1 MSDAT
6 GRPLTDE
13 ERAVLRHLLSAP
25 FKGAEVLRDQAEAAM
40 AEGSWADGDGPS
52 IDLVVPESA
61 PAAPLADGLV
71 PVDAAVTG
79 PDGGFAGEL
88 LLWLQDGRLA
98 ALEYAWV
105 TDEAPV
111 ALPAVSEITVTAQ

>member
-6 GRPLTDE
+6 GRPLTE
-13 ERAVLRHLLSAP
+13 QERAVLRHLLSAP
-25 FKGAEVLRDQAEAAM
+25 IEGAQALRDQVEAAT
-40 AEGSWADGDGPS
+40 AEGAWDDGDGPS
-52 IDLVVPESA
+52 LDLVVPASA

-79 PDGGFAGEL
+79 PDGEFAGEL

-105 TDEAPV
+105 TDDAPT
-111 ALPAVSEITVTAQ
+111 ALPAVSEITVTAR